1 MGLQDAVDAIPRKTM
16 VLFFLIDTSG
26 SMAGS
31 KIGAVNAAIAEVIP
45 ELRDISQAN
54 ADALIK
60 VAALEFS
67 YGVKW
72 LTPEP
77 VNVALFQWNNINAA
91 GETDLGA
98 ACVELNGKLSTRAFM
113 REATGS
119 FAPALFL
126 ISDGGPTDDFD
137 SGLAELQKNNWY
149 KQAIRVAIAIGDD
162 ADRGVLAK
170 FTGST
175 ETVLEVHNA
184 AALKKLIKFVSVRAS
199 KIASQSVQASA
210 VSTSV
215 KTANIS
221 AGAGA
226 AAQTAGLPSAGNGD
240 ENPMANPFYTFLNQ
254 AVQENLTPENTA
266 RLEELYNQVS
276 AAGGETPAAV
286 PVSEKQAELAKQI
299 AEVKADISDEEE
311 W

>member
-1 MGLQDAVDAIPRKTM
+1 MGLQDAIEAIPRKTM

-45 ELRDISQAN
+45 ELQDISQAN

-77 VNVALFQWNNINAA
+77 LDVDLFQWNNINAA

-98 ACVELNGKLSTRAFM
+98 ACIELNGKLSTKAFM

-137 SGLAELQKNNWY
+137 AGLAELQKNNWY
-149 KQAIRVAIAIGDD
+149 RQAIRVAIAIGDD

-199 KIASQSVQASA
+199 KIASQSVQAST
-210 VSTSV
+210 VLHPV
-215 KTANIS
+215 KTAGTY
-221 AGAGA
+221 AGLEA
-226 AAQTAGLPSAGNGD
+226 AAQTVPAESN
-240 ENPMANPFYTFLNQ
+240 
-254 AVQENLTPENTA
+254 
-266 RLEELYNQVS
+266 
-276 AAGGETPAAV
+276 AAPAV
-286 PVSEKQAELAKQI
+286 PVTEKQEELAKQI
-299 AEVKADISDEEE
+299 EEVKVDISDEEE

>member
-1 MGLQDAVDAIPRKTM
+1 MGLQDAVEAIPRKTM

-67 YGVKW
+67 YDVKW
-72 LTPEP
+72 ITSEP
-77 VNVALFQWNNINAA
+77 IDVDRFQWNNINA
-91 GETDLGA
+91 GGTTKMGA
-98 ACVELNGKLSTRAFM
+98 ACVELNGKLSTKAFM

-126 ISDGGPTDDFD
+126 ISDGEPTDDFE

-149 KQAIRVAIAIGDD
+149 KQAIRVAIAIGND

-170 FTGST
+170 FTGSIG
-175 ETVLEVHNA
+175 TVLEVHNA

-210 VSTSV
+210 ALRSVDTSAETV
-215 KTANIS
+215 AAESNTA
-221 AGAGA
+221 
-226 AAQTAGLPSAGNGD
+226 LPA
-240 ENPMANPFYTFLNQ
+240 
-254 AVQENLTPENTA
+254 PENG
-266 RLEELYNQVS
+266 EEGSTENHFISFLINAAS
-276 AAGGETPAAV
+276 ATQ
-286 PVSEKQAELAKQI
+286 KQTELAKQI
-299 AEVKADISDEEE
+299 EEVKADISDEEE

>member
-1 MGLQDAVDAIPRKTM
+1 MSLQDAIEAIPRKTM
-16 VLFFLIDTSG
+16 ALFFLIDTSG

-72 LTPEP
+72 LTSEP
-77 VNVALFQWNNINAA
+77 LDVDRFQWNNINAA

-98 ACVELNGKLSTRAFM
+98 ACIELSGKLSTKSFM

-126 ISDGGPTDDFD
+126 LSDGAPTDDFD
-137 SGLAELQKNNWY
+137 AGLAELQKNNWY
-149 KQAIRVAIAIGDD
+149 RQAIRVAIAIGDD
-162 ADRGVLAK
+162 ADRCVLAK
-170 FTGST
+170 FTGSA
-175 ETVLEVHNA
+175 ETVLEAHNA

-199 KIASQSVQASA
+199 KIASQSVQAGT
-210 VSTSV
+210 VLQPV
-215 KTANIS
+215 KTAGAS
-221 AGAGA
+221 AGLEAV
-226 AAQTAGLPSAGNGD
+226 AQTFAAEGNTTPS
-240 ENPMANPFYTFLNQ
+240 
-254 AVQENLTPENTA
+254 
-266 RLEELYNQVS
+266 
-276 AAGGETPAAV
+276 V
-286 PVSEKQAELAKQI
+286 PVTEKQEELAKQI
-299 AEVKADISDEEE
+299 EEIKADISDEEE

>member
-1 MGLQDAVDAIPRKTM
+1 MGLQDAVEAIPRKTM

-45 ELRDISQAN
+45 ELRDISQVN

-77 VNVALFQWNNINAA
+77 VNVDLFQWNNINAW
-91 GETDLGA
+91 GQTDLGA
-98 ACVELNGKLSTRAFM
+98 ACIELSGKLSTKAFM

-126 ISDGGPTDDFD
+126 LSDGEPTDDFD
-137 SGLAELQKNNWY
+137 AGMAELQKNNWY

-162 ADRGVLAK
+162 AKRDVLAK

-184 AALKKLIKFVSVRAS
+184 VALKKLIKFVSVRAS
-199 KIASQSVQASA
+199 KIASQSVQASEVFQPA
-210 VSTSV
+210 R
-215 KTANIS
+215 TAGIS
-221 AGAGA
+221 AGSEGAVQTLTAESGA
-226 AAQTAGLPSAGNGD
+226 AP
-240 ENPMANPFYTFLNQ
+240 
-254 AVQENLTPENTA
+254 
-266 RLEELYNQVS
+266 
-276 AAGGETPAAV
+276 AV

-299 AEVKADISDEEE
+299 EEVIADISGDEE